1 MTAALK
7 YLNARVLLKLTFSS
21 ENEAK
26 NPAIIAVQYLVQIEK
41 KIEMTQMKVMSCFL
55 SKNIIKVLLS
65 LRVR

>member
-26 NPAIIAVQYLVQIEK
+26 NPAIAVQYLEQIEK
-41 KIEMTQMKVMSCFL
+41 KIENDTNEGHELFSFK
-55 SKNIIKVLLS
+55 KYY
-65 LRVR
+65 